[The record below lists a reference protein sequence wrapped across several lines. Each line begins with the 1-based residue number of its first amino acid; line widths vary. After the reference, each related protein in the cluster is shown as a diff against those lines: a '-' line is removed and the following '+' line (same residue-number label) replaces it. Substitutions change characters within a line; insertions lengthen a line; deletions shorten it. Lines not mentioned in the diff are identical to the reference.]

1 MQIAIAVVAAAL
13 LGGAGLMVPWLRR
26 RRASAAIN
34 ARESLG
40 DDAVYARYY
49 SPAAL
54 PRELVRELWHEV
66 ADTLQVA
73 PDKLRP
79 EDRFGK
85 EVGAH
90 WITSEDLDALAAK
103 GRERA
108 KSQGTKVDLEKLQ
121 TVDAYV
127 RSFAR

>member
-1 MQIAIAVVAAAL
+1 MQVAIVVAAALL

-26 RRASAAIN
+26 RKASAAIDG
-34 ARESLG
+34 RESLD
-40 DDAVYARYY
+40 DDAIYARYY
-49 SPAAL
+49 SPASL

-66 ADTLQVA
+66 ADTLRVA

-85 EVGAH
+85 EVGAY

-108 KSQGTKVDLEKLQ
+108 KAQGVTVDLEKLQ

-127 RSFAR
+127 RSFAK